1 LGSSCFDVGQRI
13 SASVMAPN
21 PGREI
26 YRQNMQHTGFGSDPV
41 DVAPSQKSSVRREV
55 LQKYRGHTD
64 MGAHDARSPKRM
76 ASNAPSQITESYLQ
90 ATECFS
96 RGNPQD
102 AGGGSDVGTIAKWM
116 HNSRSSPPLRRQLS
130 PGPGKCPVGR
140 AKSPETKPEPKCI
153 MPMSMTDELAH
164 KGTIATN
171 RTHMYSTSHGLW
183 RDLPT
188 FTACGKSL
196 ETSGRQPSP
205 LRNTSPRLCRTWRR
219 TSESLDLRDTSPS
232 PSSPSKSAATLVANS
247 RPNVRSE
254 VSAELVERDV
264 AGSRTA
270 KTAVPVQAHP
280 IDISRRT
287 SSRDRVLYM
296 KQMSAN
302 PITHEGCPQ
311 PRSPSPRKTAAQ
323 AAYQRQMANS
333 PLCRPVDDVSG
344 TYLQDMQS
352 QPTCSDIDDTC
363 SVSSSLLQSARR
375 KLDDCKAFK
384 DSADRGGSRSHE
396 ALSDVSPRQS
406 ALSPRR
412 WEVVE
417 LHPPTSSNPA
427 NRVLERR
434 RDYHCPIRSGG
445 GTRLFE
451 NKIVENTCVHP
462 VSPRS
467 LPLSRSAVAKS
478 RGAGG
483 ARRRVARST
492 PHS

>member
-1 LGSSCFDVGQRI
+1 
-13 SASVMAPN
+13 MAPN
-21 PGREI
+21 SGREI

-41 DVAPSQKSSVRREV
+41 DVAPSQKSSVRREL

-64 MGAHDARSPKRM
+64 MGSHDDARTSPKRM
-76 ASNAPSQITESYLQ
+76 ASNAPNQITDGYLQ

-96 RGNPQD
+96 RGNTLD
-102 AGGGSDVGTIAKWM
+102 AGGGSEAGTIAKWM

-130 PGPGKCPVGR
+130 PGPAKCPVGR

-153 MPMSMTDELAH
+153 MPVSMTDELAH

-205 LRNTSPRLCRTWRR
+205 LRNTSPRLCRTRR
-219 TSESLDLRDTSPS
+219 QMSESLDLRDTSPS
-232 PSSPSKSAATLVANS
+232 PISPSKSAATLVADS

-254 VSAELVERDV
+254 VSPELVEQDV

-270 KTAVPVQAHP
+270 KTAVPVLAHP

-287 SSRDRVLYM
+287 SSKDRVLYM
-296 KQMSAN
+296 KQMGVN
-302 PITHEGCPQ
+302 PITHEGCPP

-323 AAYQRQMANS
+323 ASYQRQMANS
-333 PLCRPVDDVSG
+333 PLCRPVDVVRG
-344 TYLQDMQS
+344 TYLQDVQS
-352 QPTCSDIDDTC
+352 HPTCSDIDDTC
-363 SVSSSLLQSARR
+363 SLSSSLLQTARR
-375 KLDDCKAFK
+375 KLDDWKASK
-384 DSADRGGSRSHE
+384 ESNSDLMEVLAAGRGGSRSHE

-412 WEVVE
+412 WELAE

-467 LPLSRSAVAKS
+467 LPLSRGAAAKS